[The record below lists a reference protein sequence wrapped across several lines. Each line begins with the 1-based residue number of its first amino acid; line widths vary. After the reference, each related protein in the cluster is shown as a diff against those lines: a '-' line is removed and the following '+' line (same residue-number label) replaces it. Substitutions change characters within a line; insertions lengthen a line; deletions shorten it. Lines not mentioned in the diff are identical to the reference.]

1 MSERTCVN
9 NSVDNIMDT
18 DAFEIH
24 GMMFSIREVLQC
36 VFLTNSSLYNQY
48 KTDNSI
54 IYIVNLK
61 KELNTIMIATC
72 VSAKL
77 HLMKNSKLNTKTIQD
92 EINTY
97 MDKDGDGDY
106 IMFLSKGYV
115 TDNFLIQ
122 DSLYD
127 FVSEENDS
135 FIIMNADDIEELT
148 NPNPVLK

>member
-9 NSVDNIMDT
+9 NSVDNVMDT

-72 VSAKL
+72 ISAKL
-77 HLMKNSKLNTKTIQD
+77 HLTKNKRLHTKTIQD

-135 FIIMNADDIEELT
+135 FIVMNAGDIEELT
-148 NPNPVLK
+148 NPNPILK